1 MATIAEIATGSDSF
15 NILVNAL
22 TFIDTELPGTNLIP
36 TLSDAT
42 QDLTVFAPNDA
53 AFGQVAV
60 DLGFAGDTADENA
73 VTTFL
78 ATTLGAET
86 LRDIVLYHV
95 SAGGKTLA
103 QVGALATVETLNG
116 ATITPDAPTLVDQEP
131 DLIDPSLVNTDILA
145 DNGVVHEID
154 RVLLPLD
161 LPGNDA
167 STIAGIVAASGG
179 TPDADNTDFD
189 ILLTAVTAAG
199 LVGALDDAT
208 ADLTVFAPTD
218 AAFIATAQALGFAG
232 TDEAGALDFLLD
244 AFELLGAGDTIGL
257 LTTVLTYHVVP
268 ESLQAS
274 QVLSATTIPTLQGGE
289 LTVNGTSLGDLDP
302 DLPDPN
308 IIATDIQAANGVVH
322 AIDGVLL
329 PADIL
334 QSNGLGTPR
343 FIIDD
348 GDNTAFAGS
357 RDNDFISGKGGNDI
371 IIGGLGIDVLLGGE
385 GNDIVVGNVGN
396 DSLFG
401 GAGDDFVI
409 DGVGNDVLSGGAG
422 RDLLRGGVGTDTFV
436 IASGDER
443 EIVLDYV
450 DGTDMI
456 DVTDYGFTDISDLQI
471 FDRVFGTAVRVGQET
486 LVLRDVNSA
495 VLDNGDFLFA

>member
-1 MATIAEIATGSDSF
+1 MATIAEIAVGSDNF

-22 TFIDTELPGTNLIP
+22 TFIDGELPGTNLVA
-36 TLSDAT
+36 TLSDAS

-53 AFGQVAV
+53 AFTQVAV
-60 DLGFAGDTADENA
+60 DLGFAGDTSSESD

-78 ATTLGAET
+78 ATTLGAAT

-103 QVGALATVETLNG
+103 QVGALATVDTLNG
-116 ATITPDAPTLVDQEP
+116 AVITPDAPTLIDLEP
-131 DLIDPSLVNTDILA
+131 DLIDPSLVTTDITA

-189 ILLTAVTAAG
+189 LLLSAVQAAG
-199 LVGALDDAT
+199 LVDALNDTA
-208 ADLTVFAPTD
+208 ADLTVFAPDD
-218 AAFIATAQALGFAG
+218 AAFLATAQALGFGG
-232 TDEAGALDFLLD
+232 TDEGGALAFLLD

-257 LTTVLTYHVVP
+257 LTAVLTYHVAP

-274 QVLSATTIPTLQGGE
+274 QVLASSTITTLQGGDI
-289 LTVNGTSLGDLDP
+289 TVNGTSLGDLDP

-308 IIATDIQAANGVVH
+308 ITATDIQAANGIVH
-322 AIDGVLL
+322 VIDGVLL
-329 PADIL
+329 PVDIL

-348 GDNTAFAGS
+348 DTGTTFGGS
-357 RDNDFISGKGGNDI
+357 RDNDFISGKGGDDVI
-371 IIGGLGIDVLLGGE
+371 VGGLGVDVLLGGD

-409 DGVGNDVLSGGAG
+409 DGTGADLLNGGEG
-422 RDLLRGGVGTDTFV
+422 RDILRGGFGADTFQ
-436 IASGDER
+436 IKAGDER
-443 EIVLDYV
+443 EIVVDYTDGLDQ
-450 DGTDMI
+450 I
-456 DVTDYGFTDISDLQI
+456 DVSSFTFTDISDLRI
-471 FDRVFGTAVRVGQET
+471 FDRVFGTAIRVEDAT
-486 LVLRDVNSA
+486 LVLRGVNSSD
-495 VLDNGDFLFA
+495 LDNGDFIFA